1 MIDELVL
8 VALHRPVAAGRVR
21 VEPAA
26 RSHGDLGR
34 RLHREIFARL
44 DDDRPLATA
53 PGDDRGPIFVITA
66 PTRLAVLAATT
77 RAATQGLLPTL
88 LGLPLVA
95 RGVIEVIRFHRA
107 LQLAL
112 HLIGQS
118 SIAHGH
124 DSGMEGEMLISLAR
138 FSFATNPDK
147 LSEEL
152 EYVG

>member
-1 MIDELVL
+1 
-8 VALHRPVAAGRVR
+8 
-21 VEPAA
+21 
-26 RSHGDLGR
+26 
-34 RLHREIFARL
+34 IFARL

-66 PTRLAVLAATT
+66 PTRLAFLAATT

-112 HLIGQS
+112 HLSRTEQHCAWSRLWNGARD
-118 SIAHGH
+118 AH
-124 DSGMEGEMLISLAR
+124 L
-138 FSFATNPDK
+138 FSTLFLRYK
-147 LSEEL
+147 S
-152 EYVG
+152 